1 MFSLP
6 AQSRRWELGHLLV
19 VGAALLSVGAAAI
32 HFAVDPEHF
41 REYWGFGVF
50 FVVVAWLQLAFA
62 AAALVR
68 GQRAIVVGAAI
79 GNALVVV
86 IWIVSRTIGIPLG
99 PESGTAESATV
110 IDLMATAFELVIVVC
125 CIGSLA
131 SRIRGRQLTR
141 SVLTRLVIVA
151 VAVVIAL
158 TTWAVAAPTREGT
171 THGHDSDA
179 EHGRNTGQVLN
190 PRARGGIDQLA
201 RAGVIEQE
209 AALAQFR
216 PSIPPRKHVV
226 LVVVGLV
233 HPWSSGLR
241 SPSRSGS
248 SLSSPPSPCGAIVQR
263 ARSTASSRSSPRW
276 SSWPWSV
283 SCGQSGEWGAC
294 ISLYGSPTYTN
305 FWAASG
311 VTDDEGAT
319 SNRWFGARDA
329 CMQ

>member
-1 MFSLP
+1 MLMALSLGAARARDGLGRQLKRLLPHMQRIASGLPLIAGACLTYYWALVIWAPPESLGDALLVGAMCWSYARNHPSSSAMIEPSVSAMFSLP
-6 AQSRRWELGHLLV
+6 AQSRRWELGNLLV

-32 HFAVDPEHF
+32 HFAVGPEHF

-68 GQRAIVVGAAI
+68 AQRAIVVGAAI

-99 PESGTAESATV
+99 PEPGTAESATV

-131 SRIRGRQLTR
+131 SRIRGRQLPR

-171 THGHDSDA
+171 THGHHSDA
-179 EHGRNTGQVLN
+179 EHGRKTGQVLN
-190 PRARGGIDQLA
+190 PGH
-201 RAGVIEQE
+201 EE
-209 AALAQFR
+209 A
-216 PSIPPRKHVV
+216 
-226 LVVVGLV
+226 
-233 HPWSSGLR
+233 
-241 SPSRSGS
+241 
-248 SLSSPPSPCGAIVQR
+248 
-263 ARSTASSRSSPRW
+263 
-276 SSWPWSV
+276 
-283 SCGQSGEWGAC
+283 
-294 ISLYGSPTYTN
+294 
-305 FWAASG
+305 
-311 VTDDEGAT
+311 
-319 SNRWFGARDA
+319 
-329 CMQ
+329 